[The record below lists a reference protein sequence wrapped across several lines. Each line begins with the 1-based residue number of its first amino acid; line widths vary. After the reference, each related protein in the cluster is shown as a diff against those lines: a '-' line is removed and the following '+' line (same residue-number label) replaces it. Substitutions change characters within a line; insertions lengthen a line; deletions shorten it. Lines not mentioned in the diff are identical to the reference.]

1 MNGYPVRRMRRLR
14 QTPAIRAM
22 RRETRLSIDD
32 FIYPLFVVE
41 RGDQAGPVSS
51 MPGVSRLR
59 LEDLDREVEGILAAG
74 LRSVLLFGLPA
85 KKDATGSTG
94 CMDDNVVSQ
103 AVTRIKRLTDRL
115 VVMTDVCLCEYTDH
129 GHCGFVN
136 DGTIDND
143 ATLAALSKMAV
154 AHARAGADFVAPS
167 GMMDG
172 MVRAIRLGLD
182 EAGLTEAGIMS
193 YAVKYASSFYG
204 PFREAAD
211 SKPAFGDRRSYQMDP
226 ANAREAL
233 AEAKL
238 DIDEGADII
247 MVKPALPYLDVVCRV
262 RDAYPEMPLAAYQ
275 VSGEYSMIKAAAK
288 NGWLNERDVVLESL
302 TSIKRAG
309 ADLIVTYFAKDTA
322 GFIRG

>member
-1 MNGYPVRRMRRLR
+1 MK
-14 QTPAIRAM
+14 
-22 RRETRLSIDD
+22 RETRLSADD
-32 FIYPLFVVE
+32 FIYPLFIVE

-59 LEDLDREVEGILAAG
+59 IEDLDREIESILSAG
-74 LRSVLLFGLPA
+74 LRSVLLFGLPGS
-85 KKDATGSTG
+85 KDATGSTG
-94 CMDDNVVSQ
+94 CGDDNIVSQ
-103 AVTRIKRLTDRL
+103 AAARIKKLTDRL

-129 GHCGFVN
+129 GHCGIVH
-136 DGTIDND
+136 DGAIDND
-143 ATLAALSKMAV
+143 ETLLALAKMAV

-172 MVRAIRLGLD
+172 MVGAIRRGLD
-182 EAGLTEAGIMS
+182 EARLPDVGILS

-226 ANAREAL
+226 ANVREAL

-247 MVKPALPYLDVVCRV
+247 MVKPALPYLDVVRRV
-262 RDAYPEMPLAAYQ
+262 RDAFPEMPLAAYQ

-309 ADLIVTYFAKDTA
+309 ADLIITYFAKEAA
-322 GFIRG
+322 GYLRG

>member
-1 MNGYPVRRMRRLR
+1 MSGFPMRRMRRLR
-14 QTPAIRAM
+14 RTPAIRAL
-22 RRETRLSIDD
+22 RRETRLTPDD

-41 RGDQAGPVSS
+41 RGDLAGPVSS
-51 MPGVSRLR
+51 MPGISRLR
-59 LEDLDREVEGILAAG
+59 LGDLDREIESILSLG

-94 CMDDNVVSQ
+94 CGDDNIVSQ
-103 AVTRIKRLTDRL
+103 AATRIKELTDRL

-129 GHCGFVN
+129 GHCGIVRE
-136 DGTIDND
+136 GSIDND
-143 ATLAALSKMAV
+143 ETLEALAKMSV

-172 MVRAIRLGLD
+172 MVSAIRRGLD
-182 EAGLTEAGIMS
+182 EAGLSDTGIMS

-226 ANAREAL
+226 GNVREAL
-233 AEAKL
+233 AEAQL

-247 MVKPALPYLDVVCRV
+247 MVKPALPYLDVVHRV
-262 RDAYPEMPLAAYQ
+262 REAFPQMPLAAYQ
-275 VSGEYSMIKAAAK
+275 VSGEYSMIKAAVA

-309 ADLIVTYFAKDTA
+309 ADLIITYFAKDA
-322 GFIRG
+322 AEWLRG